1 MKNLSIQSFF
11 LASSTLSVFPLAKFF
26 QAGKI
31 GDIFFADFSFPFQFT
46 DHFLPLIQEK
56 IKSLVKE
63 NPKTHV
69 FEMIPKVGKEFLSHH
84 HQKQLALEVDLEA
97 PFVWIVQLEDQF
109 FLSEKEV
116 VNHPATEWVKIFS
129 FKEFLDENENK
140 ITRIYGVF
148 HQDQNGLKKVVKL
161 AQNYLKRDLFSKL
174 NKQGLVDQFNG
185 GYFLRDQGIY
195 LQNDLLKELQPL
207 FEVFHLKYC
216 NLTKEMIQKDSPF
229 VTINP
234 DEELFF
240 KRGPFFDL
248 MHLETS
254 QYLISFW
261 FVVEQTK
268 NFNNDLKRFVDHF
281 TLFLKNKSIP
291 YDMEI
296 ASGKE
301 VEELFSLFPSSL
313 RGIKARKK
321 GTIEVFS
328 SHPLNFKKNF
338 LRLEIE
344 VKEQQIILKGNALPQ
359 LLGLIGWMEEAKFI
373 LSSE

>member
-11 LASSTLSVFPLAKFF
+11 LASSTQSVFPLAKFF
-26 QAGKI
+26 QAGI
-31 GDIFFADFSFPFQFT
+31 LGDVFFADFSFPFQFS

-56 IKSLVKE
+56 MKSLVKE
-63 NPKTHV
+63 NLKTHV

-129 FKEFLDENENK
+129 FKEFLDESENK

-216 NLTKEMIQKDSPF
+216 NLTKEMIQKDSSF
-229 VTINP
+229 VTINS

-261 FVVEQTK
+261 SVVEQTK

-313 RGIKARKK
+313 RRIKARKK

-328 SHPLNFKKNF
+328 SHPLNFKKIF
-338 LRLEIE
+338 LRLEVE